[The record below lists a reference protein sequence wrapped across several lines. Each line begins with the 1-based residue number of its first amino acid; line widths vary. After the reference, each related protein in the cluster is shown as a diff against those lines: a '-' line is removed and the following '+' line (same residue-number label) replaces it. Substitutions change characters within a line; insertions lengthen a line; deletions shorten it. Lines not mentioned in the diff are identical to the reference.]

1 MCDFSSKYITS
12 LALLMIS
19 CICHANNEELDA
31 TEFSLDQLLNTEV
44 FTASKFNQ
52 KSSEAPSKITV
63 INSDAI
69 RQYGY
74 RTLKDILN
82 SIPGLYSTYDRN
94 YSYLGVRGFGL
105 AGDYNTRVLL
115 LLDGQRV
122 NENIYD
128 SFGLD
133 YEGIVNVDNINRVE
147 FSSGPGSAIYGANAF
162 FGVINIITKKASE
175 VNGVTASIDYAKEN
189 SRTARVTAANTF
201 NNEFETFI
209 SISQYKSDGAN
220 IYFAEFDDPDN
231 NNGIAEQ
238 LDYEETNSLLLK
250 LNYKNWKFETAYN
263 DRIKGIPTASYEQEF
278 NTHPS
283 ETTDTLG
290 LISLSYETFISNES
304 QIFSK
309 LSYGNYN
316 YGGDFI
322 YDYPPITVNKDDSK
336 GNWWNLD
343 LRYETSQID
352 KQKITLGI
360 EYQNNNKQY
369 QANFDIDPFVS
380 YLDDTRSSEIYG
392 IYIQD
397 EIRLSRDFIIN
408 AGIRY
413 DSNKM
418 DSNSSN
424 NNNKQ
429 NIVNPRIA
437 FIYSLQAATTLKLI
451 YGTAY
456 RNANAYELY
465 YGEALGYLLNTDLEP
480 EEIETY
486 EFDIEHYFSNNLKL
500 TASLYLN
507 ETTNLI
513 GLNSDIN
520 GDVFYDNLDKVDA
533 IGTDLEAEYISQSGL
548 RLRSSYSYVETEI
561 KSTGDTLSNSPENSF
576 KFNLT
581 SPVFNKTA
589 NIGIELQYLSDR
601 NTPQGDVAEA
611 YSTTNVT
618 ISSHKLFDQL
628 ELSAS
633 IYNLFDKEYAD
644 PASEE
649 HVQSSITQDARNYRV
664 KLTYDF

>member
-1 MCDFSSKYITS
+1 MRNNYRNKLTPLTFLAVSSIC
-12 LALLMIS
+12 LAD
-19 CICHANNEELDA
+19 NNTTDI
-31 TEFSLDQLLNTEV
+31 TEFSLDQLLNIEV
-44 FTASKFNQ
+44 FTASRFNQ
-52 KSSEAPSKITV
+52 KSSEAPSKVTV
-63 INSDAI
+63 INADAI

-74 RTLKDILN
+74 RTLKDVLN
-82 SIPGLYSTYDRN
+82 SMPGLYSTNDRN

-128 SFGLD
+128 SFGID
-133 YEGIVNVDNINRVE
+133 YEGIVNVDNISRVE

-162 FGVINIITKKASE
+162 FGVINIITKNASE
-175 VNGVTASIDYAKEN
+175 VDGVTASINYASEN
-189 SRTARVTAANTF
+189 SRTARITAANTV
-201 NNEFETFI
+201 NNDLEVFI
-209 SISQYKSDGAN
+209 SISQYKSDGAD
-220 IYFAEFDDPDN
+220 IYFAEFDAPDS

-238 LDYEETNSLLLK
+238 LDYEESNKLLLK
-250 LNYKNWKFETAYN
+250 LNYKDWKFETAYN
-263 DRIKGIPTASYEQEF
+263 DRIKGIPTASYDQAF
-278 NTHPS
+278 NTPPS

-290 LISLSYETFISNES
+290 LMSLSYKTFISNES

-309 LSYGNYN
+309 LSYANYN
-316 YGGDFI
+316 YDGDFT
-322 YDYPPITVNKDDSK
+322 YDSPPITINKDDSIGK
-336 GNWWNLD
+336 WWNLD
-343 LRYETSQID
+343 LRYQTSHID

-360 EYQNNNKQY
+360 EYQNNYKQY
-369 QANFDIDPFVS
+369 QANFDTDPFVS
-380 YLDDTRSSEIYG
+380 YLDDTRSSEVYG

-397 EIRLSRDFIIN
+397 EIRLSTDFIIN

-413 DSNKM
+413 DRNKM
-418 DSNSSN
+418 DSSSSN
-424 NNNKQ
+424 DNKQ

-437 FIYSLQAATTLKLI
+437 FIYSLQTATTLKLI

-465 YGEALGYLLNTDLEP
+465 YGEALDYLPSTNLQP

-500 TASLYLN
+500 TTSLYTN

-513 GLNSDIN
+513 ELNSDIN
-520 GDVFYDNLDKVDA
+520 GDIYYDNIGTVNA
-533 IGTDLEAEYISQSGL
+533 IGTDLEVEYISQSGL
-548 RLRSSYSYVETEI
+548 GLRSSYSYVETEI
-561 KSTGDTLSNSPENSF
+561 KSTGETLSNSPENSF

-581 SPVFNKTA
+581 NPIFNKKA
-589 NIGIELQYLSDR
+589 NLGVELLYLSER
-601 NTPQGDVAEA
+601 ITPQGDTVKG
-611 YSTTNVT
+611 YSTTNLT
-618 ISSHKLFDQL
+618 ISSHKLYDQL

-649 HVQSSITQDARNYRV
+649 HLQNSIIQDGRNYRV